1 MEEVKAPAAA
11 TDAAAAPTFST
22 VAPPITPV

>member
-1 MEEVKAPAAA
+1 MAEVMAPAAA
-11 TDAAAAPTFST
+11 TDAAAAPAFST